1 MGDVIREF
9 KSGAK
14 NGHISNQW
22 DLDLK
27 ISALPVKFIPLSIDT
42 TSDSF
47 RDGSKI
53 AHWNDSQWREGP

>member
-9 KSGAK
+9 MSGAK
-14 NGHISNQW
+14 NGHYFLNQC

-27 ISALPVKFIPLSIDT
+27 ILALPVKFIPLSIDT

-53 AHWNDSQWREGP
+53 AH

>member
-1 MGDVIREF
+1 MGDVVIHELVKCTKWSYF
-9 KSGAK
+9 L
-14 NGHISNQW
+14 NQC

-27 ISALPVKFIPLSIDT
+27 ISALSVKFTPISIDT

-53 AHWNDSQWREGP
+53 AHWNDSQWDSP